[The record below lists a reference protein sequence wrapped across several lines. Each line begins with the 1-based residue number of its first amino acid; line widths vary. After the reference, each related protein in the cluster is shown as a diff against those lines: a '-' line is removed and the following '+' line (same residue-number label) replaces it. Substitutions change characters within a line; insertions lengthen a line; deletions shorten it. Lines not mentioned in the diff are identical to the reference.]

1 MYAMT
6 LDTLKLTKDL
16 KSSGFTE
23 EQAEAVT
30 RAVQQA
36 HDVDLSHVATKAD
49 FATTATKTDLAGLV
63 TRADLRDELSTIR
76 RELANCATKEEIS
89 HLATKVELVEM
100 KNDILKNML
109 AFAVTQTALII
120 GAMIAIVKMV

>member
-49 FATTATKTDLAGLV
+49 FAITATKADLAGLV

-76 RELANCATKEEIS
+76 RELANCATKDEMNAA
-89 HLATKVELVEM
+89 LLDMKV
-100 KNDILKNML
+100 DILKSML